1 MNYPKKPLICVP
13 LCRATEGELL
23 NALLSAVE
31 VADLVELRLDCLD
44 PAQLEQVIS
53 AFPVLADAA
62 GVSLIITLRAMEEG
76 GQNSLGRNQRIAFWS
91 TIATFCGPAAGTA
104 QFLFD
109 VEADLLFD
117 RSHQSLWDSLGWDRI
132 ICSYHDFNG
141 GADALLDTYD
151 RLSESLA
158 RVLKI
163 AVTVTDA
170 AEAAAVFETLDRARK
185 EKREIIAIAMGEAG
199 ISTRVLGPSRG
210 AFLTYAPLGSEG
222 STAPGQITVDSLQ
235 SLYRVG
241 SINEQTKVAGLIGS
255 PVRHSLSPVMH
266 NAGFKTLRLDAVYL
280 PFEVSN
286 VDGFFE
292 KVIGKNRVVDW
303 PLLGFSVTAP
313 HKSAV
318 VKYMDWL
325 DPIAGATGAVNTIV
339 LKGDELRGYNTDVA
353 GFIEPLKKRM
363 PQLAGLRVAV
373 LGAGGAAR
381 SVTWALK
388 QEGAEVVVY
397 ARRLEKARLLGE
409 EFGVDSMPMSGATF
423 AGFDIVVNTTPLG
436 TAGAGNGELS
446 VTREQ
451 MAGVDLAYDV
461 VFNPIETVFLKRAS
475 EAGCIVIGGL
485 EMLIAQALNQMEL
498 WTGRRPP
505 EELYRA
511 AAMRGLGPT
520 S

>member
-1 MNYPKKPLICVP
+1 
-13 LCRATEGELL
+13 
-23 NALLSAVE
+23 
-31 VADLVELRLDCLD
+31 
-44 PAQLEQVIS
+44 
-53 AFPVLADAA
+53 
-62 GVSLIITLRAMEEG
+62 
-76 GQNSLGRNQRIAFWS
+76 
-91 TIATFCGPAAGTA
+91 
-104 QFLFD
+104 
-109 VEADLLFD
+109 
-117 RSHQSLWDSLGWDRI
+117 
-132 ICSYHDFNG
+132 
-141 GADALLDTYD
+141 
-151 RLSESLA
+151 
-158 RVLKI
+158 
-163 AVTVTDA
+163 
-170 AEAAAVFETLDRARK
+170 
-185 EKREIIAIAMGEAG
+185 
-199 ISTRVLGPSRG
+199 
-210 AFLTYAPLGSEG
+210 
-222 STAPGQITVDSLQ
+222 
-235 SLYRVG
+235 
-241 SINEQTKVAGLIGS
+241 
-255 PVRHSLSPVMH
+255 
-266 NAGFKTLRLDAVYL
+266 
-280 PFEVSN
+280 
-286 VDGFFE
+286 
-292 KVIGKNRVVDW
+292 
-303 PLLGFSVTAP
+303 
-313 HKSAV
+313 
-318 VKYMDWL
+318 MDWL